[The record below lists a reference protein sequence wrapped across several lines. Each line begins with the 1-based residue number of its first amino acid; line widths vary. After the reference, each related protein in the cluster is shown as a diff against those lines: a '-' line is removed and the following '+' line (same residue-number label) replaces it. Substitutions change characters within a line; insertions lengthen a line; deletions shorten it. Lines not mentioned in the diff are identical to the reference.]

1 VVSSATSTAISDLG
15 NGGNDV
21 LTIGTT
27 AAGVT
32 ATVTADYTASS
43 ASSNSGTANATL
55 TGSGSTDVIN
65 VASVTGNTGFTLIG
79 NTTAANTDALTGSK
93 RPDTLIGNGGIDAL
107 TGGTGADVFVFTGNT
122 AVDDIVD
129 FSGSTG
135 DGDKVAIDLSEIVKT
150 AAAAT
155 GLGFVATGAT
165 NVLTNGI
172 SAAVTT
178 SSTPLLLDVDTTEA
192 IDSTTAITA
201 ANVINLTSTT
211 GYASATA
218 ANEALFGASGII
230 GGSSLLQQGDNVLVQ
245 YKLTSGDFV
254 LAVMGTDVTLDSTA
268 VETADIT
275 TTNIVTV
282 GTTALTA
289 SDITFI

>member
-21 LTIGTT
+21 LTIGT
-27 AAGVT
+27 AAASVT
-32 ATVTADYTASS
+32 ATVTADYTASA
-43 ASSNSGTANATL
+43 ASSNSGLANATL

-79 NTTAANTDALTGSK
+79 NTTAANADALTGSA
-93 RPDTLIGNGGIDAL
+93 RPDTLQGNGGIDVL
-107 TGGTGADVFVFTGNT
+107 TGGAGADVFVFTGNT

-135 DGDKVAIDLSEIVKT
+135 QADIVAIDISQVNT
-150 AAAAT
+150 TQAAAT
-155 GLGFVATGAT
+155 GIGLTGTGAANT
-165 NVLTNGI
+165 LTTGTSI
-172 SAAVTT
+172 AVSA
-178 SSTPLLLDVDTTEA
+178 SSTPSFLTVDTTD
-192 IDSTTAITA
+192 IGTTELTA

-218 ANEALFGASGII
+218 ANEALFGASGIT
-230 GGSSLLQQGDNVLVQ
+230 GKAGDLLQIGDNVLVQ
-245 YKLTSGDFV
+245 YKITGGDYV
-254 LAVMGTDVTLDSTA
+254 LAVMGIDVTLNDAA

-275 TTNIVTV
+275 TTAIVTV
-282 GTTALTA
+282 GTTALAA
-289 SDITFI
+289 SDIDFI